1 MLRPAPLD
9 PTLIGQTLPW
19 DLYTE
24 SGVLVAGAGR
34 VIANEADF
42 QRLSARPL
50 YLRDDGTASDDTPLH
65 RLEAE
70 AARAEAMLYAP
81 TRPQARALYA
91 SVDALL
97 ALARDD
103 GEACFGYLRLVPVT
117 RPALRHCLK
126 VLFLAH
132 AVARHL
138 EFTEQETFA
147 LAGAALTMHLADME
161 AHDQALRTEPV
172 ATALARA
179 GLAEHPLRAAAAL
192 RALGVDEAS
201 WLDAVQQ
208 HHESMDGS
216 GLPAGLAGA
225 EIGLPARI
233 LHVADSYCLRIASS
247 HYRPATR
254 QPLQETFGVELPRLD
269 TQIATVLLR
278 IWGTRP
284 PGSLLRLRNGEIA
297 AVARGVT
304 GGHPRFVVSFIDAR
318 QRPLEPPRERDTHLR
333 TFTPRADVQ
342 PDPSW
347 TSVNWKR
354 MWGY

>member
-34 VIANEADF
+34 IIANEADF

-50 YLRDDGTASDDTPLH
+50 YLRDDGAASDDTPLH

-70 AARAEAMLYAP
+70 AARAEELLYAP
-81 TRPQARALYA
+81 TPPEARPLYQL
-91 SVDALL
+91 VDALL
-97 ALARDD
+97 AVARDD
-103 GEACFGYLRLVPVT
+103 GEACLGYLRLVPVT
-117 RPALRHCLK
+117 RPALRHCLL
-126 VLFLAH
+126 VLFLSH

-138 EFTEQETFA
+138 EFTERETFA

-161 AHDQALRTEPV
+161 AHDQALRAEPV

-192 RALGVDEAS
+192 RALGVDDAL
-201 WLDAVQQ
+201 WLDGVEQ

-225 EIGLPARI
+225 EISLSARI
-233 LHVADSYCLRIASS
+233 LHVADSYGLRIAAS

-284 PGSLLRLRNGEIA
+284 PGTLLRLRNGEIA
-297 AVARGVT
+297 AIARGVA
-304 GGHPRFVVSFIDAR
+304 GGHPRFAVSFIDAR
-318 QRPLEPPRERDTHLR
+318 QRPMDPPRERDMHMR
-333 TFTPRADVQ
+333 QFTPRAEVQ
-342 PDPSW
+342 LAPEW
-347 TSVNWKR
+347 ANVNWKR